1 MSMMVG
7 FGNNGVKK
15 ISLNRASSTT
25 AKKEKT
31 KRKRSQYNFKE
42 LSAQLMRTR
51 TSANAREVITRAY
64 SKISGLKMKRGTGDY
79 DDQELLH
86 AIAHAEKMVR
96 IAKKRMKHLK
106 EEENA
111 KKEGSP
117 CEASLPEENQDSQIE
132 ETAPSPEELAQLEE
146 KMLEMMR
153 ELQEEM
159 RRMEKSMAE
168 ELSAELLSDE
178 ISSSGEVSLDP
189 EDLELLKKK
198 HRSEELRD
206 IMEADLKYLKAMFDR
221 LSKEKQE
228 NSSGSP
234 AGYDNASGVSLELGG
249 MEVPVQT
256 AEIPVSAQGGSLDI
270 IT

>member
-1 MSMMVG
+1 
-7 FGNNGVKK
+7 
-15 ISLNRASSTT
+15 
-25 AKKEKT
+25 
-31 KRKRSQYNFKE
+31 
-42 LSAQLMRTR
+42 
-51 TSANAREVITRAY
+51 
-64 SKISGLKMKRGTGDY
+64 
-79 DDQELLH
+79 
-86 AIAHAEKMVR
+86 
-96 IAKKRMKHLK
+96 
-106 EEENA
+106 
-111 KKEGSP
+111 
-117 CEASLPEENQDSQIE
+117 
-132 ETAPSPEELAQLEE
+132 
-146 KMLEMMR
+146 MLEMMR